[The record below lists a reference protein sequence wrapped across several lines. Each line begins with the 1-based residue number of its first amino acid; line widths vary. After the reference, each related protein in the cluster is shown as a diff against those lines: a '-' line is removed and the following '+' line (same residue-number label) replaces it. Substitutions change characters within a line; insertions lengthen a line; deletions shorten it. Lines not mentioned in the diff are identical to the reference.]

1 MLESISKGE
10 KTKMSDITR
19 EQLTEAVEDEDLK
32 ALWATM
38 TLPENFT
45 IIEFF
50 MKSLEAASI
59 AAAKANEGLEAGK
72 KILAYP
78 PATNGAIAKASGGE
92 LFFPRSHSVA
102 SRVVVSLDGATP
114 VVG

>member
-1 MLESISKGE
+1 M
-10 KTKMSDITR
+10 DITL
-19 EQLTEAVEDEDLK
+19 EQLTEAVEDDDLK
-32 ALWATM
+32 ALWAGIK
-38 TLPENFT
+38 LPENFT

-50 MKSLEAASI
+50 VKSLEAASI
-59 AAAKANEGLEAGK
+59 AASKANESLEPGK

-78 PATNGAIAKASGGE
+78 AATNGAIAKASGGE

-114 VVG
+114 VIG